1 MIKNKLKRVLAVA
14 LAGMMVA
21 GVVGCSSS
29 KDAKK
34 NNTAK
39 SEQGTEATTESKANT
54 TADYVASNVTLPDNF
69 DNMIY
74 PIEAL
79 MVQKLSKGY
88 AYYTNDTSEEEA
100 DSFWFSMAVLT
111 SLMETESAYGD
122 GVEEDSFYYLK
133 ENTTNMY
140 ASALY
145 NTYGKG
151 DMEFPEISDGDK
163 YATYDDDKDMYGFL
177 KGDVGSLVPYITD
190 CTKDGSDYIITAELR
205 NKDTDE
211 VRGTYQVTITETS
224 FDGDDNNFAYSVTD
238 ITTKE
243 NSSYGFDEENTTD
256 KSEEEESTEESTSEE
271 GSTTEADS
279 KTDTDSDSSSSSSES
294 ISQDDALSQAKDYYG
309 SDAEYSYKKKVTVGD
324 KEYYDFSVKGDDISS
339 TDVLVSVDG
348 QDVIGGTQND
358 DGSWSF
364 DQQGSLFKRR
374 KEKNPIIAAAIIFAA
389 AIIGFFSF
397 LFLNKSGGEVGER
410 VERLS
415 WIEVREA
422 FVFVLSYTFFEV
434 VEDAVEQGGDEAEE
448 YDGEHNL
455 IHFEEKWRGTGGK
468 MIVQTHE

>member
-1 MIKNKLKRVLAVA
+1 MQ
-14 LAGMMVA
+14 
-21 GVVGCSSS
+21 
-29 KDAKK
+29 KK

-111 SLMETESAYGD
+111 SLMETDSAYGD

-177 KGDVGSLVPYITD
+177 KGDVGSLVPYIID

-238 ITTKE
+238 ITAKK

-256 KSEEEESTEESTSEE
+256 KSEEEKSTEESTSEE

-279 KTDTDSDSSSSSSES
+279 ETDTDSDSDSSSSSSES

-364 DQQGSLFKRR
+364 DQ
-374 KEKNPIIAAAIIFAA
+374 
-389 AIIGFFSF
+389 
-397 LFLNKSGGEVGER
+397 
-410 VERLS
+410 
-415 WIEVREA
+415 
-422 FVFVLSYTFFEV
+422 
-434 VEDAVEQGGDEAEE
+434 
-448 YDGEHNL
+448 
-455 IHFEEKWRGTGGK
+455 
-468 MIVQTHE
+468 

>member
-14 LAGMMVA
+14 LAGVM
-21 GVVGCSSS
+21 VVGATACSTS
-29 KDAKK
+29 KSAKK
-34 NNTAK
+34 NQTAK
-39 SEQGTEATTESKANT
+39 PEQGTEATTESKGNT
-54 TADYVASNVTLPDNF
+54 TTDYVASDVTLPDNF

-88 AYYTNDTSEEEA
+88 PYYTSDTSEEDS

-111 SLMETESAYGD
+111 SLMETQSAYGD
-122 GVEEDSFYYLK
+122 GVEADSFYYLK
-133 ENTTNMY
+133 ENTSNMY

-145 NTYGKG
+145 NEYGKG
-151 DMEFPEISDGDK
+151 NLEFPELSDDEK
-163 YATYDDDKDMYGFL
+163 YATYDDDKSMYGFL

-211 VRGTYQVTITETS
+211 VRGTYQVTITDTS

-238 ITTKE
+238 IKE
-243 NSSYGFDEENTTD
+243 KKNSSYDFDEESTSD
-256 KSEEEESTEESTSEE
+256 KSEEEKSTEESTSEE
-271 GSTTEADS
+271 SSTTESTSSDGSDTDS
-279 KTDTDSDSSSSSSES
+279 SSDSDSDTDSDSSSNNSSES

-324 KEYYDFSVKGDDISS
+324 KEYYDFSVKGDDVSG
-339 TDVLVSVDG
+339 TDVLVSTDG

-364 DQQGSLFKRR
+364 DQ
-374 KEKNPIIAAAIIFAA
+374 
-389 AIIGFFSF
+389 
-397 LFLNKSGGEVGER
+397 
-410 VERLS
+410 
-415 WIEVREA
+415 
-422 FVFVLSYTFFEV
+422 
-434 VEDAVEQGGDEAEE
+434 
-448 YDGEHNL
+448 
-455 IHFEEKWRGTGGK
+455 
-468 MIVQTHE
+468 